1 MRLRVQSRSDV
12 AMMRRPA
19 RLTCAHATHSTIA
32 GKKKTT
38 PWEKKL
44 EQRRKQ
50 ESIKQRERDMKAE
63 KEAESDRK
71 KQVTRERKQMAEEK
85 ARLEI
90 MAQKVFSSIARCAA
104 VRKSAKVACVS
115 RPHHSS
121 QAVWELDGKVAG
133 NTLPQ
138 VTDPRSC
145 RTEMHRCCD
154 FRVHSH
160 CLGKC
165 SPSERH
171 STAEERGFG
180 RRCKELSPGSSPCRR
195 LPSAATAIPSADK
208 LELQSH
214 ALRWSRAK
222 RAAPFFA
229 LLRDALQRLSRSA
242 VLVSRYEYERRLAAA
257 ARSSCALHSS
267 LRCPFLLLD
276 PSPPSILRPTPQ
288 KERSRSS
295 HRKWATISLFASLQW
310 LTLLY
315 ISSEHPHSNRSAYPH
330 PHPPRPSASSS
341 TSSTSSLKLVMA
353 STPNNARANAQP
365 SPAHANRPTTTTMP
379 SASASGHN
387 NGLRPPSAG
396 VPSRTPSQNTNSS
409 HRSRASAP
417 GSKPPLAAAEPPY
430 VIDGPGGRIACV
442 ADTLLAPPAAIAAG
456 PAADKGSASAVM
468 RQHMLQQP
476 GLPLSQFSDLLVGK
490 IKLNVPV
497 FTVWGAC
504 EDVAILERFRTGE
517 YQVNNLHVL
526 DEASTKAIEV
536 GGVRLRLFGLG
547 GAVVLHKLFDNG
559 EGAATIAG
567 GQGTMW
573 TTALQIGELVDT
585 AQKTFDP
592 TETRVLITH
601 ASPGREGLLAQLA
614 LALKADL
621 TISAGLHFRYGV
633 SYNEFSV
640 QHDAENYRNK
650 LQHAKHAFGEIWG
663 HGQDPGRRRDRREPA
678 HAAQQCARRRQPRRS
693 HRHRHRRRQRGAC
706 LEEHLE
712 LEPAR
717 RRLRTPQAVSPWPPS
732 PPPDKPRLLPLPLHR
747 LQLLLE
753 PRRRPQQPQLLLPPL
768 QRHSAPTLPLNAAAN
783 AASNAGTAAVPTK
796 VNASKPAEAS
806 VAAAGA
812 SGAATPASKTAAA
825 SPASAKPVKEK
836 KERTRERGH
845 ESAASRSDFDG
856 GFTSGTDGRKSPSGP
871 RKVRNPFTLYVSQLK
886 EALPVTEDELRTY
899 FGPAAAGITGIKLV
913 FDKPHRRGASSGKE
927 DAEQQRRQ
935 RPFAYVEFRDEAA
948 MAAGFKRQGEAIK
961 GDVKPV
967 LEQADSNKA
976 SQSQPQQAEAG
987 ASGTDKESKRER
999 QASGRK
1005 GGETDKED
1013 EAGKSADDKPAGRNS
1028 RQRKDKAKAE
1038 GGAKAAAAAQAAD
1051 SAATASADGA
1061 GRQRRRRQPQQE
1073 QEEERRQRRQGQEGQ
1088 EGAQGVQGVQGV
1100 QGAQGAQRGQG
1111 DQGDQGRGAC
1121 SGQRRR
1127 RQGEEGEEGDCS
1139 RSRSRSCPRPRPC
1152 CGCGWRRK
1160 EGRSDRTRRGV
1171 HRRRLIPTLH
1181 LVVRVCCSSVGPRR
1195 SQCRMAEPEHR
1206 VRRVPS

>member
-1 MRLRVQSRSDV
+1 
-12 AMMRRPA
+12 
-19 RLTCAHATHSTIA
+19 
-32 GKKKTT
+32 
-38 PWEKKL
+38 
-44 EQRRKQ
+44 
-50 ESIKQRERDMKAE
+50 
-63 KEAESDRK
+63 
-71 KQVTRERKQMAEEK
+71 
-85 ARLEI
+85 
-90 MAQKVFSSIARCAA
+90 
-104 VRKSAKVACVS
+104 
-115 RPHHSS
+115 
-121 QAVWELDGKVAG
+121 
-133 NTLPQ
+133 
-138 VTDPRSC
+138 
-145 RTEMHRCCD
+145 
-154 FRVHSH
+154 
-160 CLGKC
+160 
-165 SPSERH
+165 
-171 STAEERGFG
+171 
-180 RRCKELSPGSSPCRR
+180 
-195 LPSAATAIPSADK
+195 
-208 LELQSH
+208 
-214 ALRWSRAK
+214 
-222 RAAPFFA
+222 
-229 LLRDALQRLSRSA
+229 
-242 VLVSRYEYERRLAAA
+242 
-257 ARSSCALHSS
+257 
-267 LRCPFLLLD
+267 
-276 PSPPSILRPTPQ
+276 
-288 KERSRSS
+288 
-295 HRKWATISLFASLQW
+295 
-310 LTLLY
+310 
-315 ISSEHPHSNRSAYPH
+315 
-330 PHPPRPSASSS
+330 
-341 TSSTSSLKLVMA
+341 MA

-365 SPAHANRPTTTTMP
+365 SPAHANRPATTTMP

-442 ADTLLAPPAAIAAG
+442 ADVRGNLSLFNQIAADTNAQAIIHTGDFGFYDHASLERISDRTLRHLVQYSTLIEPALRTKLLAADAPRAPAAIAAG

-650 LQHAKHAFGEIWG
+650 LQHAKHAFGEIWDTVKTQVDAVIDENQRMLLNNALAVANRVAPTATATG
-663 HGQDPGRRRDRREPA
+663 AASEEPA
-678 HAAQQCARRRQPRRS
+678 WKNTWNWNLPDAAYGHLVLGIKDGRVSAETKSQGFNFAYRRSGQPMAPVAPTGQATAAAAAPAPAPAAPRATPAAAAIPAAAAAPAAAQRA
-693 HRHRHRRRQRGAC
+693 
-706 LEEHLE
+706 
-712 LEPAR
+712 
-717 RRLRTPQAVSPWPPS
+717 
-732 PPPDKPRLLPLPLHR
+732 
-747 LQLLLE
+747 
-753 PRRRPQQPQLLLPPL
+753 
-768 QRHSAPTLPLNAAAN
+768 NAAAN

-1061 GRQRRRRQPQQE
+1061 AANEPKE
-1073 QEEERRQRRQGQEGQ
+1073 PKEPKEVKEAKETKDVAPAAAS
-1088 EGAQGVQGVQGV
+1088 GA
-1100 QGAQGAQRGQG
+1100 G
-1111 DQGDQGRGAC
+1111 DKEKKDKKETAPAPAPAPAAAPAPAPAAAAAG
-1121 SGQRRR
+1121 
-1127 RQGEEGEEGDCS
+1127 GEKKDA
-1139 RSRSRSCPRPRPC
+1139 
-1152 CGCGWRRK
+1152 
-1160 EGRSDRTRRGV
+1160 
-1171 HRRRLIPTLH
+1171 PTAPAAA
-1181 LVVRVCCSSVGPRR
+1181 STD
-1195 SQCRMAEPEHR
+1195 AA
-1206 VRRVPS
+1206 